1 MGRAVALQV
10 AGGLLVLTGLGFG
23 IPCVLGIRHLAT
35 TGEIWTLMGYPTY
48 GKGPFER
55 HRIAT
60 TVPLML
66 GFLVVCLVEVWA
78 GARLSGGHRDGAVAA
93 LLLLPVEA
101 VFWWGFALPIPPLVA
116 LVRTALLL
124 GWWRQLR

>member
-1 MGRAVALQV
+1 MGTSVALRV
-10 AGGLLVLTGLGFG
+10 AGGLAVLTGLGFG
-23 IPCVLGIRHLAT
+23 IPCVLGIRHLVA
-35 TGEIWTLMGYPTY
+35 TGEIWTFVGYPTY

-55 HRIAT
+55 HGIST

-66 GFLVVCLVEVWA
+66 GFLVVCLVETVV
-78 GARLSGGHRDGAVAA
+78 GVRLWGGHRDGAVAA
-93 LLLLPVEA
+93 LVLLPVEA

-116 LVRTALLL
+116 LARTALLL